1 MNIPIMLIA
10 SGSLVTLGAAQIVI
24 AEDQSPQPKLEEA
37 FKETEAGFRKADTEM
52 NEIYQGLLA
61 KLPPNEQS
69 KLKGEQREWVKQR
82 NHSAATENSTQESYV
97 KDLIAHGPPSPDER
111 AGDDLLVFRYLQRLT
126 NDRIDVLKKYIPA
139 ESHYPPTGYE
149 KIQEVES
156 PTKDFVLQEFGKPPP
171 PDSNAA
177 GEKEVWIVSKTD
189 PSDHHALPFYRNATG
204 ENRNKSYDK
213 ASYKISPDGKWIFR
227 EQNDELGV
235 DSAYLYRRMAGTE
248 FENPTAKPLDDLAWE
263 FFTRTVKKVGRD
275 DLDQYLVQF
284 DSWRDNSKKVRLL
297 VSGSARRAWIIQ
309 DWTCD
314 YNLETGKFELPAEL
328 QKHNS
333 KAVVRVS
340 S

>member
-1 MNIPIMLIA
+1 MKIRIIFIA
-10 SGSLVTLGAAQIVI
+10 FGSVVALGAGQIVK
-24 AEDQSPQPKLEEA
+24 AQDQSPQPTLEEA
-37 FKETEAGFRKADTEM
+37 FKQTEAGFRKADVEM
-52 NEIYQGLLA
+52 NEIYQGVLA

-69 KLKGEQREWVKQR
+69 KLKEEQREWVKQR
-82 NHSAATENSTQESYV
+82 NHSAATEESTQESYV

-126 NDRIDVLKKYIPA
+126 NDRIDVLKKYIRA
-139 ESHYPPTGYE
+139 ESDYPPTGYE

-177 GEKEVWIVSKTD
+177 GEKQVWIVSKTD
-189 PSDHHALPFYRNATG
+189 PSDHHALPFYRSDTG
-204 ENRNKSYDK
+204 ENRNKSYAK

-227 EQNDELGV
+227 EQNDEFGV
-235 DSAYLYRRMAGTE
+235 ESAYLYQHRARTE
-248 FENPTAKPLDDLAWE
+248 FEKPTAKSLDDLAWE
-263 FFTRTVKKVGRD
+263 FFARTIKKVGRD
-275 DLDQYLVQF
+275 DLDQYVVQF
-284 DSWRDNSKKVRLL
+284 DSWRANSKKVRLL
-297 VSGSARRAWIIQ
+297 ISGVARRAWIIN

-314 YNLETGKFELPAEL
+314 YSLETGKFELPAEL